1 MIMKIKKNILLVFLS
16 VAALLLNHGCD
27 SMEDNYKQYLG
38 EYNYSGKINNL
49 RTYAGYERV
58 ILAWDNPKDQKSKSI
73 MIIYGAD
80 STVVTYDSMVDSVS
94 IDGLNAGT
102 GYEFIVYSLDADKNM
117 SVPSKITA
125 FPVSKEYVESLTP
138 PTILVEEKNNEQVIS
153 FIGMS
158 NVLMMFSGK
167 INFTITGPDN
177 FNLTGNI
184 DITDQVV
191 SVDQA
196 TGAKIINTISDFSVP
211 VKDFG
216 IDLIPEGNYSFD
228 YTINVWPVSGT
239 QITIDEV
246 PLNNKI
252 DMYVPRLIIN
262 LMLLGGTITTSGD
275 NAPNEGISKLID
287 GKIDTKVLY
296 KSRSSVWVK
305 YVQTKSSIVTKY
317 TFTSGNDAPERDPL
331 RWTLSGSNDG
341 TTWTVID
348 TRDNIDFPL
357 RKQTLTF
364 EIPDNTAA
372 FTQYKLDMVNNSGNM
387 FQLAEWALYGPK
399 M

>member
-1 MIMKIKKNILLVFLS
+1 MKIKNNILLVFLF
-16 VAALLLNHGCD
+16 VAALILNQGCD
-27 SMEDNYKQYLG
+27 SMEDNYQQYLG

-49 RTYAGYERV
+49 RTYAGFERV

-73 MIIYGAD
+73 MIVYGAD
-80 STVVTYDSMVDSVS
+80 STAVTYDHMVDSVS

-102 GYEFIVYSLDADKNM
+102 GYDFIVYTLDADKNL
-117 SVPSKITA
+117 SVPTKITA
-125 FPVSKEYVESLTP
+125 FPVSSEYVESLAP
-138 PTILVEEKNNEQVIS
+138 PTLLVEEKNNEQVIS

-158 NVLMMFSGK
+158 NVLMIFSGK
-167 INFTITGPDN
+167 INFTITGANN
-177 FNLTGNI
+177 FSLTGHI
-184 DITDQVV
+184 DVTDQVV
-191 SVDQA
+191 SVNPT
-196 TGAKIINTISDFSVP
+196 TGAKTINTISDISVP

-216 IDLIPEGNYSFD
+216 IELIPEGNYSFD
-228 YTINVWPVSGT
+228 YTITVWPVSGT

-262 LMLLGGTITTSGD
+262 LMRLGGTITSSGA
-275 NAPNEGISKLID
+275 NPPNEGIDKLID
-287 GKIDTKVLY
+287 NNINSKVLD
-296 KSRSSVWVK
+296 KSRNYMWVIYK
-305 YVQTKSSIVTKY
+305 QTKPSIVTKY
-317 TFTSGNDAPERDPL
+317 TLTSANDAPDRDPL
-331 RWTLSGSNDG
+331 KWTLSGSNDG

-364 EIPDNTAA
+364 DIPNNTAT
-372 FTQYKLDMVNNSGNM
+372 FTQYKLDMVNNAGNM

>member
-1 MIMKIKKNILLVFLS
+1 MKIKNNILLVFFF
-16 VAALLLNHGCD
+16 VAALLLNQGCD

-80 STVVTYDSMVDSVS
+80 STVVSYDSMVDSVS

-102 GYEFIVYSLDADKNM
+102 GYEFIVYSLDADKNV
-117 SVPSKITA
+117 SVPTKITA

-138 PTILVEEKNNEQVIS
+138 ATLIVEEQNNEQVIS

-191 SVDQA
+191 SVDPVS
-196 TGAKIINTISDFSVP
+196 GAKTINTISEFSVP
-211 VKDFG
+211 VKNFG
-216 IDLIPEGNYSFD
+216 IDLIPEGDYSFN
-228 YTINVWPVSGT
+228 YTISVWPISGT
-239 QITIDEV
+239 QITVDEV
-246 PLNNKI
+246 PLNKQVE
-252 DMYVPRLIIN
+252 MRVPRFIIN
-262 LMLLGGTITTSGD
+262 LMRLGGTITTSGD
-275 NAPNEGISKLID
+275 NGPNEGISKLID
-287 GKIDTKVLY
+287 GNIGTKVLY
-296 KSRSSVWVK
+296 KSRSSVSVVYK
-305 YVQTKSSIVTKY
+305 QTKPSIVTKY
-317 TFTSGNDAPERDPL
+317 TLTSANDAAERDPL
-331 RWTLSGSNDG
+331 RWTLYGSNNG

-357 RKQTLTF
+357 RQQTLSF
-364 EIPDNTAA
+364 EIPDNTAS

-399 M
+399 L